1 MTPAEVA
8 NVANAANVAI
18 VGAGPVGCTLALEL
32 KRCGIPAVLC
42 AKRRPADGTSQPL
55 RPIALSHA
63 SRLILERIGAWDAI
77 QPTPIRSIHVSQA
90 GAFGRTRIAAE
101 DAGVPA
107 LGYVLD
113 YGTLAAALFELAMAR
128 GVAIAAGAPPAALLV
143 HAEGDA
149 PEEGGKDYHQEA
161 LVTLVRADQAPS
173 GIAYERFTREGP
185 LALLP
190 LEGRYAVVWAMAP
203 DRAAELSSADER
215 TFLAALGAAFGDRA
229 GAFVAA
235 EGRYRFPL
243 ALRVRASRTG
253 VREAYVGNAAQ
264 TLHPVAGQGLNLGL
278 RDAWDLARLL
288 RDAKDPGDAQLLA
301 RYAALRRLDAMAT
314 TRITDLLAGAFTGG
328 GPLLA
333 SARGAAMT
341 ALDAFSPARRFFARR
356 MIFGTSAIP

>member
-1 MTPAEVA
+1 M
-8 NVANAANVAI
+8 ANVAI
-18 VGAGPVGCTLALEL
+18 IGAGPVGCALALDL
-32 KRCGIPAVLC
+32 RRCGVPVVLC
-42 AKRRPADGTSQPL
+42 AKRRPGEGTPL

-63 SRLILERIGAWDAI
+63 SRLILERIGAWSVL
-77 QPTPIRSIHVSQA
+77 QPTPIRTVHVSQA

-113 YGTLAAALFELAMAR
+113 YGALAAALFELAVAR
-128 GVAIAAGAPPAALLV
+128 GVAIVAGPPAAALLV
-143 HAEGDA
+143 HAEGSA
-149 PEEGGKDYHQEA
+149 PEEGEKAYRQEA
-161 LVTLVRADQAPS
+161 LVTLVTADPAPS
-173 GIAYERFTREGP
+173 GVAYERFTREGP

-190 LEGRYAVVWAMAP
+190 LDGRYAVVWAMAP
-203 DRAAELSSADER
+203 DRATELADASER
-215 TFLAALGAAFGDRA
+215 TFLAALGAAFGERA
-229 GAFVAA
+229 GTFVAA
-235 EGRYRFPL
+235 QGRSRFPL

-253 VREAYVGNAAQ
+253 DREAYVGNTAQ

-288 RDAKDPGDAQLLA
+288 QDAKDPGEAQLLA
-301 RYAALRRLDAMAT
+301 QYAASRRLDAMAT
-314 TRITDLLAGAFTGG
+314 IRITDVLAGAFTGG

-333 SARGAAMT
+333 AARGAVMT